1 MGNGGNWGIG
11 GVGKLHDIFHQ
22 VLICPVDRLYDSPIY
37 TDIERFGGF
46 LVFSVWRFLRDIF
59 VETLIWP
66 IDRLYDSPI
75 YTDIE
80 RVYIYIYVYIYV

>member
-37 TDIERFGGF
+37 TDIERFGGVSRVF
-46 LVFSVWRFLRDIF
+46 GLAVSARYFHGNVNMAYRLVI
-59 VETLIWP
+59 
-66 IDRLYDSPI
+66 
-75 YTDIE
+75 
-80 RVYIYIYVYIYV
+80 